1 MNELPI
7 LDATVVGAIK
17 KLLDDIRN
25 DIDPHYSAD
34 QITNLVEEHKLNDK
48 KAYSPLLKSFTELLR
63 EKGFPQ
69 TADFLVKQWHLS
81 ES

>member
-17 KLLDDIRN
+17 KHLDDIRN
-25 DIDPHYSAD
+25 DIDPHNSAD
-34 QITNLVEEHKLNDK
+34 QITDLVEQHKLDEK
-48 KAYSPLLKSFTELLR
+48 KAYGPLLKSFTELLR

-69 TADFLVKQWHLS
+69 TADFLAKQWHLS